1 MDAADL
7 DRKQYRFAFLEDA
20 ALHPGAEQPGG
31 SCCAAP
37 MAPPRRELQRMGTF
51 GARDAG
57 VGPQIGSFR
66 ASAVAVGAG
75 EHHRSHLQPQRGSQ
89 NPELSVWCNGQRFLS
104 RFMNTAAL
112 RAQCHEEHPEPN
124 PPQMDP
130 LCSPFCRSRA
140 ALTAGICEAGQ
151 VHMAKCA
158 ARPEPAPLGKTAQG
172 EERESPP
179 AAPQTDTPE
188 GQSAVTSRGGEA
200 DLALLHPSV

>member
-31 SCCAAP
+31 SCCDAP
-37 MAPPRRELQRMGTF
+37 MAPPCRELQRMGTF

-89 NPELSVWCNGQRFLS
+89 NPELSVLCNGQRFLS
-104 RFMNTAAL
+104 RSMNTAAL

-172 EERESPP
+172 EEVNPLLQHPKQIPP
-179 AAPQTDTPE
+179 KAKAQSHPGEGKQT
-188 GQSAVTSRGGEA
+188 
-200 DLALLHPSV
+200 